1 MLPLSWGTSA
11 LPTSLLAPPLDFILA
26 AECLYMGRV
35 APLLETLSALSGPDT
50 QILVCGIV
58 GDGTAESF
66 QSLVANYFTT
76 FVVPNVRRLALG
88 SLCKSSLLSSQ
99 MRRFGNSHDELPATR
114 ALYVLKKRPV
124 RIS

>member
-11 LPTSLLAPPLDFILA
+11 LPATLLTPPLDFILA

-50 QILVCGIV
+50 QVLVCGIV

-66 QSLVANYFTT
+66 QSLVGNFFTT
-76 FVVPNVRRLALG
+76 SVVPNVRRF
-88 SLCKSSLLSSQ
+88 SLRPPLINVTAQ